1 MDKRSWPWKKKSSD
15 KANADKLITT
25 SESAGAPTVS
35 SGTQGDQGKQDKK
48 PKYVQI
54 SVESYT
60 HLTGLEDQVKSY
72 EDEVNSYADQVSS
85 YQDQVKNLENVVDE
99 LNEKLSEADSE
110 MITKENLVKQH
121 AKVAEDAVSGWE
133 KAEAEALALKDQLES
148 VTLLKLTAEDRA
160 SHLDG
165 ALKECMRQI
174 RNLKEEHEQKLH
186 EVVLNK
192 TKQCDMI
199 KSQLETQIGNLEQE
213 LFRSASDNAAISRSL
228 QDRSNMLI
236 KISEEKSQAEADIE
250 QLKSNI
256 DSCEREINS
265 LKYELHIVAKEL
277 EIRNEEK
284 NMSVRS
290 AEVANKQH
298 LEGAKKIAK
307 LEAECQRLRGLVRKK
322 LPGPAAMAQMKLE
335 VENLGRDYGETRV
348 RRSPVKPPISPHM
361 SQLSE
366 FSLDSAE
373 KHHKDNELLTERL
386 LEMEE
391 ETKMLK
397 EALAKRN
404 SELQAS
410 RSVCAKTMSKLQSL
424 EAQLQTNKTNNQNKS
439 ITKSTTQ
446 IPTEGSLSQNASNPP
461 SLTSMSEDGNDDEL
475 SCAGSWTTGLMSELS
490 VKKEKNIDSPAKA
503 GKANQ
508 LELMDDFLEMEKLAC
523 STNELNGTDSSMD
536 LSLGTKSEVLV
547 HDLGVAITTTDSNL
561 KEQKQFESMETR
573 EASDKEDQLPCME
586 LQSRISK
593 VFKSLSKESDLERV
607 LEEIRHVV
615 QKMHDNLQNSGK
627 PLINEPHF
635 SGAAGDQET
644 CPENV
649 EVTTDME
656 VSVTQD
662 SKELI
667 GIVHEL
673 AEDVKI
679 AVSNIHD
686 FVIQLG
692 KEAKVIQDPL
702 PDEDGLSRKLEEFSF
717 AFNEVMNK
725 NISLI
730 DFVLCLSQV
739 FSKANK
745 LHFSV
750 LGYADKDIENSS
762 SDCIDKIAL
771 PENIGIQKSSGE
783 RYGNRCAHF
792 SDSTDSTSNPD
803 IPHEGTFVPTSE
815 FKTLSWNCSLEEFE
829 RLKSEKDNL
838 EVDLARCT
846 ENLEN
851 TKSHLLETEQLLAE
865 VKSELVSAQK
875 ANGLAE
881 TQLKCMVESYKSLES
896 RAEESQVEVNLL
908 RGNIESLQ
916 NELREE
922 RIRNQDALTKCKSL
936 QEELQR
942 IENGPGVDIDAKSNQ
957 EMELAAATEKLA
969 ECQETIFLLAKQL
982 KLMRSQPEYPGSPS
996 RDRSEKKVESFTED
1010 ETTTSSMNLRN
1021 VDMSETDTATSADK
1035 QAGGE
1040 SPMNL
1045 YDTLFSPSDSEVN
1058 NLLQSPIDLKHSNNR
1073 FTKSGST
1080 SSSVATPEKNSR
1092 GFSRFF
1098 STKAKN
1104 DH

>member
-15 KANADKLITT
+15 KANADKIIDN
-25 SESAGAPTVS
+25 SESAGAPTAS
-35 SGTQGDQGKQDKK
+35 SGTQGDQPQGKQDKK

-72 EDEVNSYADQVSS
+72 EDEDQV
-85 YQDQVKNLENVVDE
+85 QNLENVVNE
-99 LNEKLSEADSE
+99 LNDKLSEADSE

-121 AKVAEDAVSGWE
+121 AKVAEDAISGWE

-199 KSQLETQIGNLEQE
+199 KSQLETQIGNLEKE

-228 QDRSNMLI
+228 QERSNMLI
-236 KISEEKSQAEADIE
+236 KMSEEKSQAEADIE

-335 VENLGRDYGETRV
+335 VESLGRDYGDTRV

-366 FSLDSAE
+366 FSLDSAQ
-373 KHHKDNELLTERL
+373 KHYKDNELLTERL

-397 EALAKRN
+397 EALAKRT

-424 EAQLQTNKTNNQNKS
+424 EEQLQSDDQKKS
-439 ITKSTTQ
+439 ITKSNTQ
-446 IPTEGSLSQNASNPP
+446 IPTDASNPP
-461 SLTSMSEDGNDDEL
+461 SLTSMSEDGTDDQL

-490 VKKEKNIDSPAKA
+490 VKKEKNVDSPVKA

-523 STNELNGTDSSMD
+523 STNESNVADSS
-536 LSLGTKSEVLV
+536 TKSEVLV
-547 HDLGVAITTTDSNL
+547 HDLGVVITTTDSDL
-561 KEQKQFESMETR
+561 KEQKQFESLETP
-573 EASDKEDQLPCME
+573 EVSDKETLLPCME
-586 LQSRISK
+586 LQSRISM
-593 VFKSLSKESDLERV
+593 VLRSMSKETDLERV
-607 LEEIRHVV
+607 LEEIRLVV
-615 QKMHDNLQNSGK
+615 QNLHDDLHKNSVK
-627 PLINEPHF
+627 PHTDEPHC
-635 SGAAGDQET
+635 SGASGDQGT

-649 EVTTDME
+649 KVTTDIE
-656 VSVTQD
+656 VPVSQD

-667 GIVHEL
+667 EIVHEL
-673 AEDVKI
+673 KEDVRI

-686 FVIQLG
+686 FVMLLG
-692 KEAKVIQDPL
+692 KEAKGVQDPL
-702 PDEDGLSRKLEEFSF
+702 PDEDGLSRKLEEISNT
-717 AFNEVMNK
+717 FNEVMNRK
-725 NISLI
+725 ISVT
-730 DFVLCLSQV
+730 DYVLCLSEV
-739 FSKANK
+739 FSKANE
-745 LHFSV
+745 LRFSV
-750 LGYADKDIENSS
+750 LGYNNIYTENSS

-771 PENIGIQKSSGE
+771 PENKTVQKSGE
-783 RYGNRCAHF
+783 RYDNSCAHF
-792 SDSTDSTSNPD
+792 SDSTSNPD

-829 RLKSEKDNL
+829 QLKSERDHL
-838 EVDLARCT
+838 MVDLARCT
-846 ENLEN
+846 EILEN
-851 TKSHLLETEQLLAE
+851 TKSQLLETEQLLGEA
-865 VKSELVSAQK
+865 KSQLVSAQK
-875 ANGLAE
+875 VNGLAE

-916 NELREE
+916 NELQEE
-922 RIRNQDALTKCKSL
+922 RSRHQDAITRCKSL

-942 IENGPGVDIDAKSNQ
+942 LENDPGVDIDLKSNQ

-969 ECQETIFLLAKQL
+969 ECQETIFLLGKQL
-982 KLMRSQPEYPGSPS
+982 KLMRPQPEHQVSQS
-996 RDRSEKKVESFTED
+996 RDTSQKKVESFTED
-1010 ETTTSSMNLRN
+1010 ETTTSNMNLHS
-1021 VDMSETDTATSADK
+1021 VDMSEKDTATSADIK
-1035 QAGGE
+1035 QTGGE

-1045 YDTLFSPSDSEVN
+1045 YDTIFSPSESEVN
-1058 NLLQSPIDLKHSNNR
+1058 NLLRSPIDLKHSNSL

-1080 SSSVATPEKNSR
+1080 SSSATTPEKNSR

-1098 STKAKN
+1098 STKSKN

>member
-15 KANADKLITT
+15 KGNADKLIST
-25 SESAGAPTVS
+25 SESAGAPTAS
-35 SGTQGDQGKQDKK
+35 PGTQGDQPQGKQDKK

-60 HLTGLEDQVKSY
+60 HLTGLEDQVKLY
-72 EDEVNSYADQVSS
+72 EDELKTYADQLSS
-85 YQDQVKNLENVVDE
+85 YKDQVQDLENVVTE
-99 LNEKLSEADSE
+99 LNDKLSEADSE
-110 MITKENLVKQH
+110 IVTKENLVKQH
-121 AKVAEDAVSGWE
+121 SKVAEDAVSGWE

-186 EVVLNK
+186 EVVSNK

-199 KSQLETQIGNLEQE
+199 KAQLETQISNLEQE

-228 QDRSNMLI
+228 QERSSMLI

-250 QLKSNI
+250 QLKSNV

-335 VENLGRDYGETRV
+335 VENLGRDYGETRA

-366 FSLDSAE
+366 FSHDSAQ
-373 KHHKDNELLTERL
+373 KQYKDSELLTEQL

-424 EAQLQTNKTNNQNKS
+424 EAQLQTNNQHKI
-439 ITKSTTQ
+439 ITKSSPQ
-446 IPTEGSLSQNASNPP
+446 IRAEGSLGQNSSSPP
-461 SLTSMSEDGNDDEL
+461 SLTSLSEDGNDDQI
-475 SCAGSWTTGLMSELS
+475 SCAGSWTTGLISEHS
-490 VKKEKNIDSPAKA
+490 VKKEKNTDSPVKA

-523 STNELNGTDSSMD
+523 STNESNGADSNMCITHS
-536 LSLGTKSEVLV
+536 TQSEVPV
-547 HDLGVAITTTDSNL
+547 HDLGVAITSTDSDL
-561 KEQKQFESMETR
+561 QEKKQFESSETL
-573 EASDKEDQLPCME
+573 EISEKEDQLPYKE
-586 LQSRISK
+586 LQSRISM
-593 VFKSLSKESDLERV
+593 VFRSLSQETDLERV
-607 LEEIRHVV
+607 LEEITNVV
-615 QKMHDNLQNSGK
+615 QSLHNDLHHNSVK
-627 PLINEPHF
+627 PYIDEPHC
-635 SGAAGDQET
+635 SSAADDQGA
-644 CPENV
+644 CPENA
-649 EVTTDME
+649 EVSTDME
-656 VSVTQD
+656 VSVAQD
-662 SKELI
+662 SK
-667 GIVHEL
+667 HEL
-673 AEDVKI
+673 KEDVRI
-679 AVSNIHD
+679 AVTDIHE
-686 FVIQLG
+686 FVMLLG
-692 KEAKVIQDPL
+692 KEAKVIQDSP
-702 PDEDGLSRKLEEFSF
+702 PDEDGLSRKLEELSF
-717 AFNEVMNK
+717 AFNDVLNSEV
-725 NISLI
+725 SVI
-730 DFVLCLSQV
+730 DYVLCLSEV
-739 FSKANK
+739 FRKANK
-745 LHFSV
+745 LRFSV
-750 LGYADKDIENSS
+750 LGYNDIDTENSS

-771 PENIGIQKSSGE
+771 PENKTIQKSGE
-783 RYGNRCAHF
+783 KYDNSCAHF
-792 SDSTDSTSNPD
+792 SDSIDSTSNPD

-815 FKTLSWNCSLEEFE
+815 CKSLSWNCSSEEFE
-829 RLKSEKDNL
+829 QLKLEKDHL
-838 EVDLARCT
+838 VVDLARCT
-846 ENLEN
+846 EILEN
-851 TKSHLLETEQLLAE
+851 TKSQLVETEQLLAE
-865 VKSELVSAQK
+865 AKSQLVSAQK
-875 ANGLAE
+875 MNSLAE

-896 RAEESQVEVNLL
+896 RAQESQVELNLL
-908 RGNIESLQ
+908 RGNVESLQ
-916 NELREE
+916 NELQEE
-922 RIRNQDALTKCKSL
+922 RSRHQDALMRCKSL
-936 QEELQR
+936 QEELLR
-942 IENGPGVDIDAKSNQ
+942 IENDSGVDADVKSKQ
-957 EMELAAATEKLA
+957 EIELAAATEKLA
-969 ECQETIFLLAKQL
+969 ECQETIFLLGKQL
-982 KLMRSQPEYPGSPS
+982 RLMRPQPEYPGSPS
-996 RDRSEKKVESFTED
+996 TDRSQKKVESFTEV
-1010 ETTTSSMNLRN
+1010 ETTTSTMNLHS
-1021 VDMSETDTATSADK
+1021 VDMSEKDTAISTDS
-1035 QAGGE
+1035 QHAGGE

-1045 YDTLFSPSDSEVN
+1045 YDTLFSTSDSEVN
-1058 NLLQSPIDLKHSNNR
+1058 NLLRSPIDSKHPNNR

-1080 SSSVATPEKNSR
+1080 SSSTATPEKNSR

-1098 STKAKN
+1098 SSKSKN